1 MSEQTLRKHL
11 LSLLHGLLL
20 LALSNASAD
29 NSSPSGRPTPG
40 DAGNGIDPDLQ
51 RLLAIVDKYTEIA
64 TKTRLNAD
72 YVPGMVTVLDGDHL
86 ASSGKSNVW
95 EALTEVPGIEPYVA
109 AQGARTLTIRGTGF
123 NFSSGNFKVLV
134 NGIAQNTNL
143 HGGVRPVM
151 SLPVELV
158 ERIEVIRG
166 PGSAVHGEYAY
177 TGVINVITRK
187 DDNRAFVRAGE
198 DERYS
203 GGATL
208 AWADDGS
215 DWRLNLNVFAEDMAV
230 GDVISG
236 PDGLTSSL
244 TNTPGPVNDARDARV
259 AILELGHHDFGLS
272 AQHIV
277 NRHGEQFGINNTL
290 PAPDDRLQL
299 QHVNTAVDLHQ
310 GFALNS
316 GWDATLRLGWLR
328 HKQDVD
334 EAILTILPVLGTVQA
349 NTVYEERQ
357 RYGGLQLEGRIRQRH
372 DLLIDLQYR
381 KTDIREARSGGSFT
395 GPVDFLLPERD
406 RHHLSLALQDQFP
419 LSDDATITAGL
430 RYDDYNDVG
439 NAFSPRLAAVW
450 RLTNRHILKAQYAK
464 AFRPPTFVELYT
476 RPNQILRGNPNI
488 ENTDST
494 NHELGYIFK
503 GADTTVRATLYYSEL
518 NDLITV
524 VSGTYT
530 NGGDARLRGLELEI
544 EHAVS
549 KALSMHANTSYTDTE
564 DRDTGGDLTGA
575 PDWLANL
582 GVRYRLSPGV
592 LLDAHYRYV
601 GDRARGAGDPR
612 AALEDYQIVD
622 LAASFIDVE
631 QSGMT
636 LRAGIRNLFDEDYAY
651 SAPPGTY
658 PEDYPQRGRQWWLQ
672 GEFAF

>member
-20 LALSNASAD
+20 LTLSNTSAD
-29 NSSPSGRPTPG
+29 SSSPSGRPTPG

-208 AWADDGS
+208 AWADEGS

-244 TNTPGPVNDARDARV
+244 TNTPGPVNDARDARA
-259 AILELGHHDFGLS
+259 AILELGHRDFGLS

-395 GPVDFLLPERD
+395 GPVDFLLPE
-406 RHHLSLALQDQFP
+406 
-419 LSDDATITAGL
+419 
-430 RYDDYNDVG
+430 
-439 NAFSPRLAAVW
+439 
-450 RLTNRHILKAQYAK
+450 
-464 AFRPPTFVELYT
+464 
-476 RPNQILRGNPNI
+476 
-488 ENTDST
+488 
-494 NHELGYIFK
+494 
-503 GADTTVRATLYYSEL
+503 
-518 NDLITV
+518 
-524 VSGTYT
+524 
-530 NGGDARLRGLELEI
+530 
-544 EHAVS
+544 
-549 KALSMHANTSYTDTE
+549 
-564 DRDTGGDLTGA
+564 
-575 PDWLANL
+575 
-582 GVRYRLSPGV
+582 
-592 LLDAHYRYV
+592 
-601 GDRARGAGDPR
+601 
-612 AALEDYQIVD
+612 
-622 LAASFIDVE
+622 
-631 QSGMT
+631 
-636 LRAGIRNLFDEDYAY
+636 
-651 SAPPGTY
+651 
-658 PEDYPQRGRQWWLQ
+658 
-672 GEFAF
+672 